1 VTSFARTILHARGLH
16 ARTHS
21 CSQLLKYGKQ
31 ALEYGKQAY
40 KFLMG
45 IPVVAEASKFVVA
58 GDEAEGGKAVER
70 EMHEH
75 HPVSGF
81 EENVQIRLSLKLVR
95 IQVLT
100 RRTQMHINL
109 SDRLHPWSHQRPG
122 AIYCPRASHRQ
133 GPAACGAP
141 AGVTACDLFA
151 DCRR

>member
-1 VTSFARTILHARGLH
+1 M
-16 ARTHS
+16 
-21 CSQLLKYGKQ
+21 LKYGKQ

-58 GDEAEGGKAVER
+58 GDEAEGGKAIER

-95 IQVLT
+95 IQVRT
-100 RRTQMHINL
+100 RRTQMHTDL
-109 SDRLHPWSHQRPG
+109 SGR
-122 AIYCPRASHRQ
+122 
-133 GPAACGAP
+133 
-141 AGVTACDLFA
+141 
-151 DCRR
+151 

>member
-1 VTSFARTILHARGLH
+1 MTAFARTILHARGLH

-58 GDEAEGGKAVER
+58 GDEAESEGGKAVER

-81 EENVQIRLSLKLVR
+81 EENVQICLSLKLVR
-95 IQVLT
+95 IQIRT
-100 RRTQMHINL
+100 RRTHMHINL
-109 SDRLHPWSHQRPG
+109 SDRLHPLSHQRPG
-122 AIYCPRASHRQ
+122 AIYRPRASHRQ
-133 GPAACGAP
+133 PPAACG
-141 AGVTACDLFA
+141 CD
-151 DCRR
+151 CQ